1 MDCLDQLIS
10 PTYMG
15 RNGQRP
21 GKDASKVKGTI
32 MHNGCSSYL
41 RSLHVLLACFD
52 LCLFHEYLVDGSF
65 YSIEEQYGIIPFQ
78 LDGEGFNKM
87 FILVDRIYPPYF

>member
-1 MDCLDQLIS
+1 MFFWHALYGYC
-10 PTYMG
+10 G
-15 RNGQRP
+15 
-21 GKDASKVKGTI
+21 
-32 MHNGCSSYL
+32 
-41 RSLHVLLACFD
+41 SLNDINIQD

-87 FILVDRIYPPYF
+87 FILVDRIYPPYFRFVKAVKDPLNHEDNFFTLVGNDSLMML